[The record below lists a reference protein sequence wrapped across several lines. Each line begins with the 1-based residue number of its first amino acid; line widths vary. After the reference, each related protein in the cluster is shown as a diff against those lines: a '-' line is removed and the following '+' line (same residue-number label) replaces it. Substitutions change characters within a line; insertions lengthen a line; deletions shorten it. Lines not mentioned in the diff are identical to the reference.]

1 MGKENKFQVGSL
13 YICPLLAEEMF
24 IFETLAH
31 LIECP
36 PALSAINGFW
46 ATRGK
51 IHKSLIIPDG
61 GGRFNRQHKSSGE
74 NKHQPISSENSIHP
88 YISTVTSLGTAGIH
102 HGSW

>member
-88 YISTVTSLGTAGIH
+88 YISTESY
-102 HGSW
+102 

>member
-31 LIECP
+31 LMECP
-36 PALSAINGFW
+36 PALSAINGFG

-51 IHKSLIIPDG
+51 FHKSLIIPDG

-74 NKHQPISSENSIHP
+74 NYCVVERGK
-88 YISTVTSLGTAGIH
+88 VTQEIIQHARL
-102 HGSW
+102 